1 MTLQTDIKQ
10 LLGPLV
16 DNRVYED
23 RAPQELN
30 FSRPYIV
37 FFEAGGAPSNTLCGN
52 TDRQN
57 VILQFN
63 VWADRSDLARQLM
76 IDAAKLLTDPPL
88 RGVSQGG
95 AVSRPGPETR
105 SFGRQQDFSFWYRP

>member
-1 MTLQTDIKQ
+1 MTLQTSIKE
-10 LLGPLV
+10 LLDPLV
-16 DNRVYED
+16 GNRVYED
-23 RAPQELN
+23 RAPQELD

-37 FFEAGGAPSNTLCGN
+37 FIQVGGSPTNTLCGN

-63 VWADRSDLARQLM
+63 VWADRSDIARQVM
-76 IDAAKLLTDPPL
+76 INAEKLLTDPPL

-95 AVSRPGPETR
+95 AISRPGPETR